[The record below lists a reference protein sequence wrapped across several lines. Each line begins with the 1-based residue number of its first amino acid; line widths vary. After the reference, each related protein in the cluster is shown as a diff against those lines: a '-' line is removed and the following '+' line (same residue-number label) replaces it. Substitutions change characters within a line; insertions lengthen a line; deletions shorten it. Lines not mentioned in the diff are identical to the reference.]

1 MIGAVGRSFLL
12 LPTRSRLKRMTMPGI
27 ILLQTGQGTSNEL
40 RGEEQTIDRAQPV
53 RPCSSACCSGP
64 GCGWITKTIM
74 TSTRVTYTS
83 LSECVR
89 EVRAWTRI
97 ESVGL
102 SVESTRVAFFFF
114 FFSRLCIAL
123 HSFISF
129 HSKSPSLSFIASSP
143 LLDSPPPFRLDRL
156 AAPPTRDSD

>member
-114 FFSRLCIAL
+114 FFFPPLHCIAFIHFIPLEIPFAFL
-123 HSFISF
+123 HR
-129 HSKSPSLSFIASSP
+129 LIA
-143 LLDSPPPFRLDRL
+143 FAGL
-156 AAPPTRDSD
+156 AAPFSTGPTRCSSHSRL